1 MGSDAAAAQARLT
14 MRRPAEDMGSQDGHE
29 NGATDRREAAD
40 GNGAVHSDRGAAA
53 GDDNTPQAADGR
65 VTIFSNKSAG
75 ANGMHE
81 NNGLQE
87 QPSPG
92 ESSEGNGIVLDNDA
106 HKADSQRDREATAR
120 EEKLGSEM
128 ESAKAR
134 ADAAEEQLAQLKS
147 ELTSAKEDLTTESE
161 SRSKLQSKVQSL
173 EEECRCLTENL
184 SKAQGA
190 ADAQV
195 QTAQKDLQTAE
206 KRIVELTEKVAA
218 INKDL
223 SNMVSRV
230 SALETQEQ
238 HMLAEVAKLA
248 KVGAAKSEEAAEA
261 TRQVAQ
267 LRATNEGL
275 EKQLAAVKGAGSDK
289 PEAWSHMLITVS
301 AAVSV
306 VALTVYILSKKS

>member
-1 MGSDAAAAQARLT
+1 
-14 MRRPAEDMGSQDGHE
+14 MRRPAEDMGSHDGHD

-40 GNGAVHSDRGAAA
+40 SNGAVHSDRGASAS
-53 GDDNTPQAADGR
+53 DDSIPQAADGR

-81 NNGLQE
+81 DNGLDGE
-87 QPSPG
+87 EPSPV
-92 ESSEGNGIVLDNDA
+92 ESSEGNGIVLDNDP
-106 HKADSQRDREATAR
+106 HKADSQRDREAAAR
-120 EEKLGSEM
+120 EEKVGSEL
-128 ESAKAR
+128 ESAKAWV
-134 ADAAEEQLAQLKS
+134 DAAEEQLAQLKS

-161 SRSKLQSKVQSL
+161 SRSKVQSKVQSL
-173 EEECRCLTENL
+173 EEKCRCLTEDL
-184 SKAQGA
+184 LKAQGA

-195 QTAQKDLQTAE
+195 QTAQKDLQAAE
-206 KRIVELTEKVAA
+206 KRVVELTEKVAA

-223 SNMVSRV
+223 SAMVSRV

-275 EKQLAAVKGAGSDK
+275 EKQLAAAKGAGSDQ

-306 VALTVYILSKKS
+306 IALTVYILSKKS